1 MQEWNEPMDEWPRPP
16 HYENPQ
22 IPEVPAEVF
31 CFGERIVE
39 RETSTGESPE
49 DIVADIRALV
59 RESEL
64 GFRKA
69 LETMETNVLERT
81 HRKIHKRISE
91 LERAVQEHNLWRR
104 AVPE

>member
-1 MQEWNEPMDEWPRPP
+1 MDGWPHPP

-39 RETSTGESPE
+39 KETGTGESPE
-49 DIVADIRALV
+49 DIAADIRALV

-64 GFRKA
+64 GFKEA
-69 LETMETNVLERT
+69 LETMQTDALEKT
-81 HRKIHKRISE
+81 HRRIHRRISE
-91 LERAVQEHNLWRR
+91 LERAVHERDIRRR
-104 AVPE
+104 AVPD